1 MRYDLAVVG
10 LGAMGS
16 ATLAHAAARGARTL
30 GIEQFARGHELGA
43 SAGRTRII
51 RKAYFEDPAYVPLLR
66 RAYDLW
72 FGLERDGGE
81 HVIDL
86 VGVLM
91 VGAAN
96 SAAIAGALRS
106 AREHNLQ
113 LDAFG
118 APDMVA
124 RFPGV
129 TPRVEEVGLL
139 ERDAGVVFPE
149 AGIAAHLRV
158 AEAAGAQTSFGVAVK
173 SYAAESNGVRLTL
186 ADGSRVEAGAVALC
200 AGPWLAQLAGELELP
215 LRIQR
220 NVQVWFTP
228 AGPDFS
234 RTRFPAFFVD
244 RPDFERP
251 LYGFPDFGEGVK
263 AALHGFGADTDPAL
277 LDRAIG
283 SADIEPVRR
292 ALETWMPGAAARFA
306 FGKACMYALTPDKHF
321 IVDRHPYDPR
331 IVIAGGFSGHGYK
344 FAPVIGE
351 IVAGLTLE
359 GGTPHPIGF
368 LRLARERL
376 ARPA

>member
-1 MRYDLAVVG
+1 MRFDLVVVG

-30 GIEQFARGHELGA
+30 GIEQFSRAHELGA

-72 FGLERDGGE
+72 FRLERDGAE

-91 VGAAN
+91 VGAAH
-96 SAAIAGALRS
+96 SAALAGALLS
-106 AREHNLQ
+106 AREHDLQ
-113 LDAFG
+113 LEALDAP
-118 APDMVA
+118 AMVR

-129 TPRVEEVGLL
+129 TPRAGEVGLL
-139 ERDAGVVFPE
+139 EGDAGVVFPE

-158 AEAAGAQTSFGVAVK
+158 AEAAGAQTAFGVAVTA
-173 SYAAESNGVRLTL
+173 YDAQRDGVRLTL
-186 ADGSRVEAGAVALC
+186 ADGTIVSAGAVALC
-200 AGPWLAQLAGELELP
+200 AGPWLARLAGELELP

-220 NVQVWFTP
+220 NVQVWFQP
-228 AGPDFS
+228 SVPNFS
-234 RTRFPAFFVD
+234 RGRFPAFFLD
-244 RPDFERP
+244 REGFERP

-263 AALHGFGADTDPAL
+263 AALHGYGADTEPAQ
-277 LDRAIG
+277 LDRAIAAG
-283 SADIEPVRR
+283 DIEPVRR
-292 ALETWMPGAAARFA
+292 ALEGWMPGAAARFA
-306 FGKACMYALTPDKHF
+306 FAKACMYALTPDEHF
-321 IVDRHPYDPR
+321 IVDRHPHDPR

-351 IVAGLTLE
+351 IVAGLALA

-368 LRLARERL
+368 LRLTRERL
-376 ARPA
+376 VRPA